1 MVYELSRPIIYQP
14 CLANIQGWYSKYF
27 SMYLHPTYA
36 HFVFLK
42 FLRYE
47 FKSSN
52 LFFCQ
57 STLFQ
62 SLFPSP
68 FKIYFSKAEGLKP
81 QVLVNFIKLNCSLDC
96 CGQKLA

>member
-52 LFFCQ
+52 LFFLPKYAI
-57 STLFQ
+57 SVSFSLTL
-62 SLFPSP
+62 
-68 FKIYFSKAEGLKP
+68 
-81 QVLVNFIKLNCSLDC
+81 
-96 CGQKLA
+96 